1 MVYHKELHARIREHF
16 RFSKAEI
23 SGLIPAILVTAFIFS
38 FRDWGAEQFEIG
50 VGLQN
55 LFILI
60 IVAAISFFFR
70 FSCQKIYGLAEG
82 YKVDFKLWWMGLAIA
97 LVIAFISKGGLQL
110 ILVGTVV
117 SAFMIKQR
125 LGEFRYG
132 FSYWNSAMISLWG
145 ILGNLIIA
153 LLFAIGN
160 YAYPEIYFFSKGLW
174 LNIMMALGA
183 LLPLPQLEGLNIF
196 FGSRRLYFVALLVVV
211 VSAGLLLLA
220 KTFETKLPLIM
231 LIVVGALAGIIY
243 ILTGSQK

>member
-1 MVYHKELHARIREHF
+1 MVSHKEFRARIKDNF
-16 RFSKAEI
+16 SFSKAEL

-38 FRDWGAEQFEIG
+38 FRDWGAQEFDLV

-55 LFILI
+55 LFIVMVI
-60 IVAAISFFFR
+60 TVISFFFR
-70 FSCQKIYGLAEG
+70 FSCQKLYGLAEG

-97 LVIAFISKGGLQL
+97 LVIAFISVGRLPL
-110 ILVGTVV
+110 VLVGTVV

-145 ILGNLIIA
+145 VLGNLIMA
-153 LLFAIGN
+153 LLFAIGD
-160 YAYPEIYFFSKGLW
+160 YFAPGSYFFSKGLL
-174 LNIMMALGA
+174 LNIIMALGA

-196 FGSRRLYFVALLVVV
+196 FGSRRLYFIALLIAL
-211 VSAGLLLLA
+211 VSIVLLFSGSKIALILAVAG
-220 KTFETKLPLIM
+220 
-231 LIVVGALAGIIY
+231 GAIAGIIY